1 MKWVVVLALS
11 LTACTQGDP
20 TRDGGNDRCAVV
32 NHGPSLAYFPCLKR
46 LPEWRLHHAKVI
58 AVVGEV
64 RNGYTIGYWV
74 VTE

>member
-1 MKWVVVLALS
+1 MKGLVIVALL
-11 LTACTQGDP
+11 LTGCTQGGL
-20 TRDGGNDRCAVV
+20 TRDGGNDRCAVQE
-32 NHGPSLAYFPCLKR
+32 HGPSLAYFPCLER

-58 AVVGEV
+58 AVTAEI